1 MMKLLKEIQ
10 LEKVLLN
17 FYKRRFFTMKKIMKQ
32 FGEGIISFLAC
43 MFFLGG
49 IATVFGIC
57 IITVVKLLSL
67 FCGIIF

>member
-1 MMKLLKEIQ
+1 
-10 LEKVLLN
+10 
-17 FYKRRFFTMKKIMKQ
+17 MKKIMKQ

-49 IATVFGIC
+49 IATVVGIC

-67 FCGIIF
+67 FWGIIF

>member
-1 MMKLLKEIQ
+1 
-10 LEKVLLN
+10 
-17 FYKRRFFTMKKIMKQ
+17 MKKIMKQ
-32 FGEGIISFLAC
+32 FGEGIISFLAR

-67 FCGIIF
+67 FWGIIF

>member
-1 MMKLLKEIQ
+1 
-10 LEKVLLN
+10 
-17 FYKRRFFTMKKIMKQ
+17 MKKIMKQ

-67 FCGIIF
+67 FYGIIF

>member
-17 FYKRRFFTMKKIMKQ
+17 YIKEIYYMKKIMKQ

-49 IATVFGIC
+49 IATVVGIC

-67 FCGIIF
+67 FWGIIF